1 MEPSKI
7 ASLVQKIAGSDLSV
21 DQYFQRHAVPF
32 SRPQYFRYKARLAAE
47 GLASL
52 IDGRSQGNHRKL
64 TPEVEGFLRGVHQT
78 NPQLSLEK
86 ICKAL
91 KAALGVEVDRS
102 TVSRFLRRVGEL
114 IPWPRPQEAERMATT
129 CGGFEIIAALALHLG
144 WVQHTAKVMLQAI
157 ERFRRTAAYREE
169 GVRRDRKGRNA
180 VGQFTGAYNRRQD
193 IRLRRFA
200 SVEEKREGKNYS
212 RMALFQASR
221 FIVERKCLG
230 ILALPLITLNG
241 TTRSA
246 NGPLGNA
253 LEHFCGFNY
262 QHHTLDK
269 FLRELKYLGI
279 AEDLLRD
286 QIAFWQAHWR
296 RLEKSGSG
304 LPFLCYYVDG
314 NTKPLWSEKRVK
326 QNKVTMLGR
335 VMGCLEQVFVH
346 DAFGH
351 PVYLETYAGKAPVGA
366 RILELM
372 EKIAGA
378 LEGPGPRLQVTR
390 VIVMDS
396 ASNGVAT
403 LRAFAEQDRY
413 HYITALD
420 DNQWNPR
427 KVREQGR
434 AKRYYY
440 GEATLRDCQ
449 IELEDSQ
456 EKGYLVVVRAVR
468 IDWDYGKTTVLITS
482 LPRQAVGASLVVKAY
497 FDRWPREELQFR
509 SMKSFA
515 CLNRVAGYGKKK
527 LPDERVRNKQKE
539 LQARISDWR
548 KKLGDPLKAMA
559 DQEEQLALCLEK
571 ERRIHSRCPVV
582 DGQRVMAEDAQAR
595 LKSLARERARCQREM
610 KSIHGEWGKELRR
623 LRKYEQQ
630 WLRLQ
635 SKDFVYHIDVELDQ
649 IMAFFRISLVNISC
663 WFLRECLGRSSM
675 ASSKLLHTILLMPAE
690 IELTKDVRRV
700 RLKRN
705 PKDQE
710 NMDKLE
716 PALQRLNELRIQ
728 HLDQRQI
735 EFVLE

>member
-1 MEPSKI
+1 
-7 ASLVQKIAGSDLSV
+7 
-21 DQYFQRHAVPF
+21 
-32 SRPQYFRYKARLAAE
+32 
-47 GLASL
+47 
-52 IDGRSQGNHRKL
+52 
-64 TPEVEGFLRGVHQT
+64 
-78 NPQLSLEK
+78 
-86 ICKAL
+86 
-91 KAALGVEVDRS
+91 
-102 TVSRFLRRVGEL
+102 
-114 IPWPRPQEAERMATT
+114 
-129 CGGFEIIAALALHLG
+129 
-144 WVQHTAKVMLQAI
+144 
-157 ERFRRTAAYREE
+157 
-169 GVRRDRKGRNA
+169 
-180 VGQFTGAYNRRQD
+180 
-193 IRLRRFA
+193 
-200 SVEEKREGKNYS
+200 
-212 RMALFQASR
+212 
-221 FIVERKCLG
+221 
-230 ILALPLITLNG
+230 
-241 TTRSA
+241 
-246 NGPLGNA
+246 
-253 LEHFCGFNY
+253 
-262 QHHTLDK
+262 LDK